1 MTVYWDEGVMQDA
14 GAIPDIL
21 AEGDSWFSYW
31 LPNEGNLL
39 NQIDDKVLNQNFNI
53 LSTAYPGDEAV
64 MMLQGQSRHDLIE
77 NLKGYN
83 SIKVI
88 LFSGGGNDFAS
99 RNLSRMLRPDCS
111 AAVDVEGCFKD
122 IEPAEKLEK
131 IEFAFR
137 ELIALR
143 DMFRPD
149 AVIVT
154 HDYDYAIPSGQGILG
169 AGPWIKPYLDMA
181 QVPKQLQVPCINLFI
196 DEFGLM
202 LGRLSDSHFR
212 LVKTSGTLTAADWAN
227 ELHPTRAGFKKLAEC
242 FRPVL
247 TELLP

>member
-1 MTVYWDEGVMQDA
+1 MTVYWDEIVMQEA
-14 GAIPDIL
+14 GVIPDIL

-39 NQIDDKVLNQNFNI
+39 NQIDDKVLNRNFNI

-64 MMLQGQSRHDLIE
+64 MMLRDQSRHDLIA

-111 AAVDVEGCFKD
+111 AAVDAEDCFKD

-154 HDYDYAIPSGQGILG
+154 HNYDYAVPSGTGILG

-181 QVPKQLQVPCINLFI
+181 RVPKKLQVPCINLFI
-196 DEFGLM
+196 DEFGRM
-202 LGRLSDSHFR
+202 LERLTDAKFR
-212 LVKTSGTLTAADWAN
+212 LVKTSGTLKATDWAN
-227 ELHPTRAGFKKLAEC
+227 ELHPTRAGFKKLAER

-247 TELLP
+247 TELLS